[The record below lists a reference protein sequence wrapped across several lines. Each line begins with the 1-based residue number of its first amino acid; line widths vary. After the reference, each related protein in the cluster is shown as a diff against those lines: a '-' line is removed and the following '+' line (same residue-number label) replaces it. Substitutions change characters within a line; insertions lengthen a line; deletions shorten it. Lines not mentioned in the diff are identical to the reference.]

1 MNAIFRLVVPLVAI
15 LPLLSACNSRSDVSE
30 AKQAPQANA
39 NVLYVKVKQ
48 SVKKGDVLTAAYLE
62 AHEGSPYN
70 TPALAVRSTDEAVGR
85 KASHDLRLG
94 QWLSEQDFEP
104 VAQPQAPLAAYS
116 SRKIAKGEALSRE
129 NVIFLFKSANTM
141 MPSGAAIGTG
151 ILGLPT
157 TREIPKGKAI
167 NFSDLLE

>member
-15 LPLLSACNSRSDVSE
+15 LPLLSACNSPSDVSE
-30 AKQAPQANA
+30 AKETPQAR
-39 NVLYVKVKQ
+39 LYVKVKQ

-70 TPALAVRSTDEAVGR
+70 TPALAVRSANEAVGR
-85 KASHDLRLG
+85 KASHDLRVG

-104 VAQPQAPLAAYS
+104 VATPQAPLAAYS
-116 SRKIAKGEALSRE
+116 ARKIAKGEALSRE

-151 ILGLPT
+151 ILGLPA